1 MVHIHR
7 QTKSATVNP
16 LKSSQPLGAALA
28 FLGVDGAIPLF
39 HGSQGCT
46 SFALVLCVRHFKET
60 IPLQTTAMDELATVL
75 GGAAHLEE
83 AILNLK
89 KRANPR
95 LIGICTTALVET
107 RSEDFASQIA
117 NIKRVRA
124 EELAGTEIVLAN
136 TPDFDGGLE
145 EGWARAVAAMIQ
157 RITLPGQQAPRSKK
171 ATLIQ
176 RIKGPSKQPWKR
188 KKVAILPGWHLTV
201 ADIEQL
207 REMVESFGLK
217 PVIMPDVSGSLDG
230 TVPDRWMPTTYGGT
244 SIEDIQQLGTVVQ
257 CIAIGEHMRRPAEL
271 LQKLTGVPYV
281 LVQSLTGLK
290 NVDRFVSLL
299 SEISGVPAPAKIHR
313 RRSQLQD
320 ALLDGHFHFA
330 GKKIAIATEPDQLYQ
345 FATFFTGLGA
355 EIISAVTTTGESEIL
370 EKVPAES
377 IQIGDL
383 GDFED
388 LAGGADLLVTH
399 SHGRQAAERLGIP
412 LLRVGFPVFDRL
424 GSQHK
429 LTVLYRGTR
438 DLIFEAANII
448 QANQH
453 APSPESIDALRKRR
467 NAG

>member
-7 QTKSATVNP
+7 QSKSATVNP

-107 RSEDFASQIA
+107 RSEDFARQIA
-117 NIKRVRA
+117 NIKMTHA
-124 EELAGTEIVLAN
+124 EKLAGTEVVLAN
-136 TPDFDGGLE
+136 TPDFDGALE

-157 RITLPGQQAPRSKK
+157 QITLRGQQAPRSRK
-171 ATLIQ
+171 ATLIE
-176 RIKGPSKQPWKR
+176 RITKPSEQPWKQ

-201 ADIEQL
+201 GDIEHL
-207 REMVESFGLK
+207 REMVEGFGLR
-217 PVIMPDVSGSLDG
+217 PVIVPDVSGSLDG

-244 SIEDIQQLGTVVQ
+244 SIEDIQELGRAVQ

-271 LQKLTGVPYV
+271 LQTLTGVPYV

-290 NVDRFVSLL
+290 NVDQFVSLSFRDFL
-299 SEISGVPAPAKIHR
+299 R
-313 RRSQLQD
+313 
-320 ALLDGHFHFA
+320 A
-330 GKKIAIATEPDQLYQ
+330 GA
-345 FATFFTGLGA
+345 
-355 EIISAVTTTGESEIL
+355 GEN
-370 EKVPAES
+370 P
-377 IQIGDL
+377 
-383 GDFED
+383 
-388 LAGGADLLVTH
+388 
-399 SHGRQAAERLGIP
+399 
-412 LLRVGFPVFDRL
+412 
-424 GSQHK
+424 
-429 LTVLYRGTR
+429 
-438 DLIFEAANII
+438 
-448 QANQH
+448 
-453 APSPESIDALRKRR
+453 PSPLTAARR
-467 NAG
+467 ASRRTLPFRRQEDRDRHRAGPAVPICHLFYGTWRRDHLGRYDYG